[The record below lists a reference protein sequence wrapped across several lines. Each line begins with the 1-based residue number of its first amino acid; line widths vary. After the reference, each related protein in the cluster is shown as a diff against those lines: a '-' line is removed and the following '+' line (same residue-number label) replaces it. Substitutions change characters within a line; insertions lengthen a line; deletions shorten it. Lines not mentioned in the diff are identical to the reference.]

1 MIMRDR
7 GLRIIQS
14 VGRREVIQM
23 KTVVVYRIVGNQED
37 GEKIVET
44 MERTMKLPEPE
55 PLKPD
60 EIKMVKDEWERIA
73 HRMRVAMH
81 PEPVDYKTKV
91 TKVKGQYGRYLVEPS
106 SARRF
111 YNRILGVYGLLILII
126 VDEFERLSAAW
137 RG

>member
-1 MIMRDR
+1 
-7 GLRIIQS
+7 
-14 VGRREVIQM
+14 M

-37 GEKIVET
+37 GKKIVET
-44 MERTMKLPEPE
+44 MEQTMKLPEPK

-73 HRMRVAMH
+73 HRMSVAMH
-81 PEPVDYKTKV
+81 PEPVDYASKV
-91 TKVKGQYGRYLVEPS
+91 TKVKGQYGHYLVEPS